1 MTKTSVEHAM
11 GVADIA
17 QQSDVTVEPALTG
30 PVPDDVREAYT
41 RAMAVFRSLD
51 DLDSGVKAAA
61 TRLLSAVDRL
71 ESLLAVDPVAA
82 PAIPAIEDGSA
93 SG

>member
-1 MTKTSVEHAM
+1 M
-11 GVADIA
+11 GEAAFARQSAVA
-17 QQSDVTVEPALTG
+17 VEPALTG

-71 ESLLAVDPVAA
+71 ESLLAVEPSSA
-82 PAIPAIEDGSA
+82 PAIPTIEDGSA
-93 SG
+93 TG